1 MTDSTTSGTA
11 TPASSATQ
19 GPPPEDV
26 EPGELQ
32 RALAEMTDAPAA
44 PAGHTH
50 GRGGEGGRH
59 LERTFSRDPEAFP
72 EPNSRQELWRF
83 AALPRLRPLFA
94 APDADGPLA
103 FSWAAD
109 APVAVV
115 AMDDPRVGSVH
126 TPFDRLS
133 AIAMQKAGDAVVVTV
148 AGELNAPVIVSAKG
162 AGGVAYGHVV
172 IDAAPHAVG
181 TVVLDH
187 VGSAHYA
194 ANVEIKVGDGASIT
208 VVSIQDWDDDA
219 VHACAHT
226 ALVGRDARLRHI
238 NVSFG
243 GSAVRVT
250 PAVRFAGPG
259 GDVEFLGLFFADAGQ
274 HIDNRLL
281 VDHEMPHC
289 KSRVNYRGALQGAGA
304 RSVWTGDVIIRATA
318 IGTDTYEVNRN
329 LLLTDGARADSVPNL
344 EILTGEVV
352 GAGHASATGRFDDE
366 QLFYL
371 QARGIP
377 ADQARRLI
385 VRGFFADV
393 IERIQV
399 PELVERLLA
408 TVDRELESSMP

>member
-1 MTDSTTSGTA
+1 MTDTTTA
-11 TPASSATQ
+11 SDNL
-19 GPPPEDV
+19 EL
-26 EPGELQ
+26 GELQ
-32 RALAEMTDAPAA
+32 RASGEMTDAPAA

-59 LERTFSRDPEAFP
+59 LERTFSRDPQAFA
-72 EPNSRQELWRF
+72 EPNSRQEIWRF
-83 AALPRLRPLFA
+83 AALPRFRALFA
-94 APDADGPLA
+94 APDADAPLA
-103 FSWAAD
+103 FSWATG
-109 APVAVV
+109 APVEVV
-115 AMDDPRVGSVH
+115 PMTDPRVGTVH

-133 AIAMQKAGDAVVVTV
+133 AIAMTKAPEAVVVSV
-148 AGELNAPVIVSAKG
+148 VGELTEPVIVSAKG
-162 AGGVAYGHVV
+162 TGGVSYGHVV
-172 IDAAPHAVG
+172 VDIAPHAVG

-187 VGSAHYA
+187 VGSAQYA
-194 ANVEIKVGDGASIT
+194 SNVEINVGEGASVT
-208 VVSIQDWDDDA
+208 VVSIHDWDDDT
-219 VHACAHT
+219 VHASAHT

-238 NVSFG
+238 NISFG

-250 PAVRFAGPG
+250 PVVRFAGPG
-259 GDVEFLGLFFADAGQ
+259 GDVELLGLFFADAGQ

-281 VDHEMPHC
+281 VDHDVPHC
-289 KSRVNYRGALQGAGA
+289 KSRVNYRGALQGDGA
-304 RSVWTGDVIIRATA
+304 RSVWTGDVIIRVTG

-329 LLLTDGARADSVPNL
+329 LLLTEGARADSVPNL

-399 PELVERLLA
+399 PDLVERLLA